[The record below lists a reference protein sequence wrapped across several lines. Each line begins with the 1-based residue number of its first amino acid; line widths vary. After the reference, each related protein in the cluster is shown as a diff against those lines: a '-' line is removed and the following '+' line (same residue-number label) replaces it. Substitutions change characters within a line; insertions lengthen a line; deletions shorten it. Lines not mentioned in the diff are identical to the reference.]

1 MQKISQDLR
10 YWPTIQNHILHYFFI
25 KIISRYHI
33 NSASIERMTEKE
45 LNIPSACNSSREKQL
60 PTDSGRDFNLF
71 FDTFN
76 STNCIKNPYKI
87 MRNNDASYSKKK
99 EVKMKLSLVHF
110 LFTFTFF
117 IFITTILNLS
127 LLYGVKATWLSSFI
141 LFYWAAS
148 SIKFLLVSWS
158 LTFYLTGSSLVIG
171 ASNGLHYRICSLP
184 SKPTFSLP

>member
-1 MQKISQDLR
+1 MQKISRDLR

-33 NSASIERMTEKE
+33 NSASIERITEKE

-87 MRNNDASYSKKK
+87 MRKNDASYSKKR
-99 EVKMKLSLVHF
+99 E
-110 LFTFTFF
+110 
-117 IFITTILNLS
+117 
-127 LLYGVKATWLSSFI
+127 
-141 LFYWAAS
+141 
-148 SIKFLLVSWS
+148 
-158 LTFYLTGSSLVIG
+158 
-171 ASNGLHYRICSLP
+171 
-184 SKPTFSLP
+184 